1 MTKGQILQRIWDE
14 LSNERKKRIQDRTDE
29 LEAEY
34 LEQRAHLNRKM
45 INFYQIVNHLVG
57 SEEWQGQ

>member
-1 MTKGQILQRIWDE
+1 MTKGQILQGIWDE

-34 LEQRAHLNRKM
+34 LEQRAHLNRR
-45 INFYQIVNHLVG
+45 
-57 SEEWQGQ
+57 